1 MLINALHAEE
11 ARVAIVEDGRLVDL
25 DVEIAGSEQIR
36 GNIYRGVVVRVE
48 PGLQAAFVDVGL
60 KKLGFLQMG
69 EIHPE
74 NYKWRDDIAEDQRHR
89 RPRIQEI
96 LRRGQELI
104 VQVEKGERDNKG
116 SALTS
121 YVSLPGRYMVL
132 MPGSDSSG
140 ISRKVESESE
150 RKKLKEIISE
160 MAIPEG
166 YGYIIRTE
174 AMGRTREELQKDLD
188 SLVALYEDVREKG
201 LSGKGA
207 GLIYQESA
215 LFIRTIRDYFSSD
228 IDEVL
233 VDSKDVF
240 KDVRDCLKEI
250 DPQFEKLVKLHQEKR
265 PIFSRYQLEEQ
276 IDLIYEKK
284 VPLKSGGSIFI
295 EPTEAL
301 VSIDVNSGKSTGE
314 KGVEDTAFKT
324 NLEAA
329 EEAAR
334 QLRLR
339 DLGGLIV
346 IDFIDMRERKHNIE
360 VEKTLKSALK
370 ADKARVNV
378 SRISEFGLL
387 EMSRQRIRQNI
398 HQASTLECP
407 HCDGRGKVK
416 SVEAMALS
424 FLRKVHA
431 AAAKGTVAEV
441 LGSLP
446 LEVAY
451 YLLNRKRQELSRIES
466 DYDIEVTVKGK
477 PSYLLNQM
485 DLELIKREKISL
497 EEAPQEKPAAK
508 AVKAVK
514 EEGAVQEGAPADGRK
529 KKKKKGKGAAEAEA
543 VVESVTEA
551 VPAAAAAHAEGEE
564 APEQVPVA
572 LAVEPDGAEH
582 VLTEGEHEEHKK
594 KRRRKRKRGKG
605 GGAEAQANEQA
616 EVAIDLPEAPAG
628 LFPAE
633 VAPEGETAEA
643 AEHPE
648 QGEEHKKKRRRRRR
662 RGKGGAHEAAAET
675 GGEATE
681 EIAGEEAPSGGA
693 HEAAAEGGPEAAAAP
708 KKAKTRRSKKKPAEG
723 AAVTPE
729 VVEATGEAATA
740 IQEVPAAAVSG
751 VVDASVMEEAAGE
764 EPRQEGKGRRSRG
777 KRGGKAAKE
786 VAVAEPAVQEMAGG
800 MAPEAVHEV
809 VVQEAANAAA
819 SQAPAAKPARKRGG
833 KGTKAKEGSEPAAA
847 VASAA
852 ESEPAAAKAEGAA
865 KKAKPGTI
873 KAEPAAAN
881 TEAAPAAGAGE
892 GGAVPTKAAGKAKGR
907 APKAAAKAPVTAA
920 PKAEVEAG
928 KGEAEAAPKAKAG
941 SKRATKSPAKAQPEP
956 ETKAEP
962 QSEAKGEAKAKPAKG
977 AKAAGKAKKET
988 ASAAKAGEAAPAP
1001 EGEPVKK
1008 PRSPRK
1014 KKGES
1019 QE

>member
-1 MLINALHAEE
+1 MARKMLINALHAEE

-25 DVEIAGSEQIR
+25 DVEIAGSEQTR

-74 NYKWRDDIAEDQRHR
+74 NYKWRDDIPEEQRHR

-96 LRRGQELI
+96 LRRGQELL

-121 YVSLPGRYMVL
+121 YISLPGRYMVL
-132 MPGSDSSG
+132 MPGSDSAG

-160 MAIPEG
+160 MNIPNG

-174 AMGRTREELQKDLD
+174 AMGRTRDELQKDLD
-188 SLVALYEDVREKG
+188 SLISLYEGVKAQG
-201 LSGKGA
+201 TAGKGA

-215 LFIRTIRDYFSSD
+215 LIIRTIRDYFSAD

-240 KDVRDCLKEI
+240 KDVREALKEI
-250 DPQFEKLVKLHQEKR
+250 DPQFEKLVKMHQEKR

-360 VEKTLKSALK
+360 VEKALKSALK

-387 EMSRQRIRQNI
+387 EMSRQRIRQTL

-485 DLELIKREKISL
+485 ELELVKREKL
-497 EEAPQEKPAAK
+497 HPEEIPQEKGAARPS
-508 AVKAVK
+508 K
-514 EEGAVQEGAPADGRK
+514 EEGAPQEAAAAEGRK
-529 KKKKKGKGAAEAEA
+529 KRKKKGKGHAEEAAAAAEAVHETAPAPEA
-543 VVESVTEA
+543 APAAPEALVQEQAMASAEPFTAETVPVALVVEPGGAERVVLAEGEHEEQKKKRRRKRRRGKGGAAEAAAAHPAEVAIDLPAAASGLLPPEAAQEAAPEAGMAAAEQAGEQPGEEVKKKRRRKRRRGKGHEAAAQEGAAGTVEQPGALVQEA
-551 VPAAAAAHAEGEE
+551 VPAAAAAMPEQATVVTE
-564 APEQVPVA
+564 APQAATVEAVPVTGEA
-572 LAVEPDGAEH
+572 EP
-582 VLTEGEHEEHKK
+582 
-594 KRRRKRKRGKG
+594 
-605 GGAEAQANEQA
+605 
-616 EVAIDLPEAPAG
+616 APAAG
-628 LFPAE
+628 KTAKSRRPARKK
-633 VAPEGETAEA
+633 EA
-643 AEHPE
+643 AEPAVAEVE
-648 QGEEHKKKRRRRRR
+648 QL
-662 RGKGGAHEAAAET
+662 
-675 GGEATE
+675 
-681 EIAGEEAPSGGA
+681 
-693 HEAAAEGGPEAAAAP
+693 AAAAP
-708 KKAKTRRSKKKPAEG
+708 AKIVEAVEAPRPKRGRGKKPAAEG
-723 AAVTPE
+723 AAVGTAGADQTIEAGRAFPVAEAVE
-729 VVEATGEAATA
+729 VTAVSEPVPLAGETTAGKARRKAPAKAAPATAAPATAATA
-740 IQEVPAAAVSG
+740 APA
-751 VVDASVMEEAAGE
+751 
-764 EPRQEGKGRRSRG
+764 
-777 KRGGKAAKE
+777 KAATPAKAARGAKAKAAPATAAE
-786 VAVAEPAVQEMAGG
+786 V
-800 MAPEAVHEV
+800 
-809 VVQEAANAAA
+809 
-819 SQAPAAKPARKRGG
+819 APAAEAPAQVKQGPVAG
-833 KGTKAKEGSEPAAA
+833 EPAAA
-847 VASAA
+847 TA
-852 ESEPAAAKAEGAA
+852 E
-865 KKAKPGTI
+865 T
-873 KAEPAAAN
+873 
-881 TEAAPAAGAGE
+881 
-892 GGAVPTKAAGKAKGR
+892 
-907 APKAAAKAPVTAA
+907 APV
-920 PKAEVEAG
+920 
-928 KGEAEAAPKAKAG
+928 
-941 SKRATKSPAKAQPEP
+941 
-956 ETKAEP
+956 
-962 QSEAKGEAKAKPAKG
+962 EAKAKPKRQPRS
-977 AKAAGKAKKET
+977 KAKPAAEQAT
-988 ASAAKAGEAAPAP
+988 APQGGNEQAPAAAAEAPAQPAP
-1001 EGEPVKK
+1001 EAPKK
-1008 PRSPRK
+1008 KRAPRK
-1014 KKGES
+1014 KKEETGP
-1019 QE
+1019 